1 MMRLNLLTFLLI
13 IGVGI
18 GNLWGQDG
26 VEREEMIKC
35 LEEAERLPYSTPQK
49 AISYANKVISYAQKC
64 GDMEMLARAQLVN
77 GFAYGNYG
85 DFATGFEYVLKAMDN
100 CPPGHKKLQG
110 KIITKLSSLY
120 IYLRELNRAFEYANK
135 GLDIARELKDSV
147 MIATCYNTIGLINI
161 YVPDI
166 ELAEQNF
173 SRALEINRAIGDK
186 KGVARN
192 LNNLSLYRNK
202 KTGIKIEQ
210 LFEAIAI
217 NKEIGEIWSL
227 AENYNNLGM
236 QYYYGGNNS
245 KALEALR
252 AARDYATQINAKEL
266 ILDNDRYFADVYQAC
281 CNYKEAYDHIKVV
294 LSEVEKEKMAE
305 QIRIYETNLLQKKLN
320 TTQDQIK
327 IREQEY
333 QLTKMKYSV
342 LIVALLFIAVFLIA
356 VYIAYRYRQRKTI
369 QILTAKNELEQQRKE
384 MMRKEKEFVSLQLA
398 QREAEAH
405 SASLELKYIREELTN
420 TAFFVRTRGE
430 MLANIQGQIKEA
442 YKLPETERLAKLY
455 EINSDI
461 SQFHAKNNEMELLVD
476 KVSSDFIFKLSQKY
490 PNLTKNEQRLAS
502 LLRIGLSSKEI
513 ATITSSQPK
522 TIDMARYRLRKKM
535 NLDSEESLHSCLC
548 QL

>member
-1 MMRLNLLTFLLI
+1 MKFNLLTLLLI
-13 IGVGI
+13 IGIGVGNI
-18 GNLWGQDG
+18 RGQDG

-35 LEEAERLPYSTPQK
+35 LEDAERLPYSTPQK

-64 GDMEMLARAQLVN
+64 ADMEMLARAYLVN

-85 DFATGFEYVLKAMDN
+85 DFATGFEYVLKAKES
-100 CPPGHKKLQG
+100 CPSESIGLNG
-110 KIITKLSSLY
+110 KILTKLSNLY
-120 IYLRELNRAFEYANK
+120 IYLRDLNRAFEYANK
-135 GLDIARELKDSV
+135 GLGIAQELKDSV

-166 ELAEQNF
+166 ELSEQNF
-173 SRALEINRAIGDK
+173 NKALEINRAIGNK
-186 KGVARN
+186 SGISRN
-192 LNNLSLYRNK
+192 LNNLSLYKDNR
-202 KTGIKIEQ
+202 TEVKIAQ
-210 LFEAIAI
+210 LFEAIEI
-217 NKEIGEIWSL
+217 NKEIGQTWSL

-245 KALEALR
+245 KALGALR
-252 AARDYATQINAKEL
+252 VARDYATQINAKEL

-281 CNYKEAYDHIKVV
+281 GNYNEAYNHIKVV
-294 LSEVEKEKMAE
+294 LSEVEREKMAE

-320 TTQDQIK
+320 TTRDQIK

-342 LIVALLFIAVFLIA
+342 LIVVLLFIAVFLIT
-356 VYIAYRYRQRKTI
+356 VYVAYRYRQRKTI

-384 MMRKEKEFVSLQLA
+384 MMQKEKEFVSLQLA

-420 TAFFVRTRGE
+420 TAFFVKTRGE
-430 MLANIQGQIKEA
+430 MLTNIQGQIKEA
-442 YKLPETERLAKLY
+442 YKLPDTERLAKLY

-522 TIDMARYRLRKKM
+522 TVDMARYRLRKKM